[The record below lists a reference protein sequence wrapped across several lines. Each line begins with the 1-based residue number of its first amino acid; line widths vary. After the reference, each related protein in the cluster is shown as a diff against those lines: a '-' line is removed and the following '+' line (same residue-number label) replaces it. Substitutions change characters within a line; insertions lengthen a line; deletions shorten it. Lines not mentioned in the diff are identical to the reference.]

1 MNPPAPSAGR
11 ALDAGEGGSEP
22 AVISLVLEQ
31 ARRFVQREV
40 DPIAFDRDA
49 GLPGPVLE
57 AAKRAGL
64 FGLSIDEKYGGLGLT
79 LGQVCKVVS
88 VLAERDGGF
97 ATTVGLHNGLG
108 TRGLVTYGEP
118 ALQRMWLPLM
128 ASGECV
134 GSFAATET
142 GAGSDLMAIRT
153 KATPVE
159 GGVKLDGEK
168 NYVTNGGFAGLFT
181 VLARSPE
188 LGGARSH
195 CLVCVPRDTPGVQV
209 GAEEHK
215 LGLRSSSTVTIY
227 FDGALVPMQNVLGT
241 PGQGMAYAMHALTW
255 GRTVLASGCVGAAR
269 NAMNAALTHVTT
281 RKQFGR
287 TIGQFG
293 ASRAHVAAMAARL
306 WAMEAMVENTGEVEA
321 RGQSIDTLSAV
332 TKVFCSDAA
341 FDICDRSI
349 QLHGALGVLT
359 DVGVDRPLRDCR
371 VTRIFEG
378 ANDVVL
384 VHVGAWLLSLPKPD
398 PFRCA
403 HRGIETRE
411 PLLADACRA
420 WNEVDGRLEQSL
432 RDVRSQFG
440 VKAVKKQLVLQRLAR
455 AHMALQAASASI
467 WRAEGSAEAA
477 MAIAQNAVRVLL
489 TEAGRNLDLLP
500 EGEPDA
506 VRDLDITEALYSAG
520 RMPEP
525 IRQLLSGPPGCLS
538 P

>member
-1 MNPPAPSAGR
+1 MNPLATSADR
-11 ALDAGEGGSEP
+11 AIDAGEGSNEP
-22 AVISLVLEQ
+22 SVLALVLDQ

-49 GLPGPVLE
+49 SLPPSVLE
-57 AAKRAGL
+57 AAKQAGL
-64 FGLSIDEKYGGLGLT
+64 FGLSINEKYGGLGLR

-88 VLAERDGGF
+88 VLAECDGGF

-108 TRGLVTYGEP
+108 IRGLVAYGDP
-118 ALQRMWLPLM
+118 ALQQAWLPKL

-142 GAGSDLMAIRT
+142 GAGSDLMSIRT
-153 KATPVE
+153 TASPVPD
-159 GGVKLDGEK
+159 GVRLDGEK
-168 NYVTNGGFAGLFT
+168 NYVTNGGFAGLYT

-195 CLVCVPRDTPGVQV
+195 CLICVPRDTPGVQV

-215 LGLRSSSTVTIY
+215 VGLRSSSTVTMH
-227 FDGALVPMQNVLGT
+227 FDGAVVPMRNVLGA

-269 NAMNAALTHVTT
+269 NAMNAALAHVTT
-281 RKQFGR
+281 RRQFGR
-287 TIGQFG
+287 AIGQFG
-293 ASRAHVAAMAARL
+293 ASRAHVASMASRL

-332 TKVFCSDAA
+332 TKVFCSDGA
-341 FDICDRSI
+341 FDVCDRSI

-359 DVGVDRPLRDCR
+359 DVGVDKPLRDCR

-398 PFRCA
+398 PYRCV
-403 HRGIETRE
+403 HRGIESRE
-411 PLLADACRA
+411 PLLADACRE
-420 WNEVDGRLEQSL
+420 WDEVDGRLEQCL
-432 RDVRSQFG
+432 QEVRSQFG
-440 VKAVKKQLVLQRLAR
+440 VKAVKKQLVLHRLAR
-455 AHMALQAASASI
+455 AHMALQAASASMR
-467 WRAEGSAEAA
+467 RAEGSAVAA
-477 MAIAQNAVRVLL
+477 LAIAQNAVRMLL
-489 TEAGRNLDLLP
+489 AEGRQNLDILP
-500 EGEPDA
+500 QAEPDA
-506 VRDLDITEALYSAG
+506 ARDNDITEALYTVG

-525 IRQLLSGPPGCLS
+525 AV
-538 P
+538 